1 MKLRAALQRAYGS
14 VLCRCAPDN
23 SGGCTE
29 RPPVTWTECGTN
41 TGSRNSDG
49 NVPNCNWNDGKFY
62 VNAYNAD
69 NSNSNLRAREEVS
82 RRKVPCGG
90 LFSLHIREPSGSH
103 FRSLY
108 NFILQKKVFIFL
120 YYLKLLTQP
129 NEALADCQCYAE
141 LFYWAYFCRRP
152 RQRGFDRQRQTGK
165 YCIFDARIQSKPL
178 PLRN

>member
-1 MKLRAALQRAYGS
+1 MG
-14 VLCRCAPDN
+14 
-23 SGGCTE
+23 
-29 RPPVTWTECGTN
+29 CGTN
-41 TGSRNSDG
+41 TCSRYSDG
-49 NVPNCNWNDGKFY
+49 NVPNCNWNNGKFY
-62 VNAYNAD
+62 VNTYNPG
-69 NSNSNLRAREEVS
+69 NSNSNLRARVEVS

-90 LFSLHIREPSGSH
+90 LFSLHIREPSGCH

-178 PLRN
+178 PLRNFFAGLIYFFI